1 MTSPSTQALTASI
14 VHQQIDEVLEEINP
28 SLQDEKALTLGR
40 ITDWSPVL
48 KNDARLNFPLY
59 FGMLLNSAKEDNETH
74 LQLISFNFA
83 YSTWDGRSL
92 FVDRLPI
99 GDNEKLL
106 LQVLAKIAIR
116 LGCSRLL
123 WFRTDIPDWWA
134 TCSKNLPE
142 TLQEWH
148 ILRMSRSA
156 METYVGKILERTTNA
171 NEVFTRSL
179 VESQVNA
186 CLSSRFSSNSKFRL
200 RLAGRHNK
208 DDADQIARLV
218 HGLAVYEKR
227 PDAVKRTAQDY
238 LLDGSGDE
246 PLFYCLLV
254 DYYDSETNQTTT
266 CGMAFVYFGYLL
278 EKGRFL
284 YLEDLF
290 FEEAYRKKGGGSL
303 ALHIL
308 AEVGLRLNCES
319 FFWTALDWN
328 TPALN
333 LYAKIGAKVQP
344 GLKVSFYTDNKLIEF
359 ANEFSSNA

>member
-1 MTSPSTQALTASI
+1 MMTRPSSQALTASI
-14 VHQQIDEVLEEINP
+14 IHQQIDEVLEETNP
-28 SLQDEKALTLGR
+28 LLQDEKALTLGR

-59 FGMLLNSAKEDNETH
+59 FGMLVNSAKEDKETR
-74 LQLISFNFA
+74 LQLISFNIA
-83 YSTWDGRSL
+83 YSTWDGRCL
-92 FVDRLPI
+92 FVDRLPS
-99 GDNEKLL
+99 DNEKLL

-123 WFRTDIPDWWA
+123 WFRTDIPDWQA

-142 TLQEWH
+142 ILQEWL
-148 ILRMSRSA
+148 ILRMNRSA
-156 METYVGKILERTTNA
+156 METYVGKTLENTTNA
-171 NEVFTRSL
+171 NEVFNRSL
-179 VESQVNA
+179 LESQVNA
-186 CLSSRFSSNSKFRL
+186 CLSSRFSSNSNFRL
-200 RLAGRHNK
+200 RLAARNNK

-218 HGLAVYEKR
+218 HGLAVYEKE
-227 PDAVKRTAQDY
+227 PDAVQCTAQDY

-246 PLFYCLLV
+246 PLFYCLLI
-254 DYYDSETNQTTT
+254 DYYDGETNQTTT
-266 CGMAFVYFGYLL
+266 CGMACVYFGYLL
-278 EKGRFL
+278 EEGRFL

-319 FFWTALDWN
+319 FYWTALNWN

-344 GLKVSFYTDNKLIEF
+344 GLRMSRYTDNKLIEF
-359 ANEFSSNA
+359 ANEFSSNI